1 MNRTTSY
8 SLMILLCVLP
18 ACAKISNIPTP
29 TGNQNTTTL
38 PVPVTTPAASRLD
51 VLDFA
56 ESFGD
61 MSLEAQRKELQQ
73 NSQNRNDLN
82 SRIKVAMIYALPSSK
97 LRDTNKAQALL
108 DDLAKDKNLEG
119 DRKVLMLIMR
129 DYIAENN
136 KSGNKA
142 RDEQKRADTL
152 QQKLDELK
160 NIEKMMLEREQGTR
174 K

>member
-1 MNRTTSY
+1 MNKPTY
-8 SLMILLCVLP
+8 SLMMFLCLLT
-18 ACAKISNIPTP
+18 ACAKISTTPSPT
-29 TGNQNTTTL
+29 TNSATTTI
-38 PVPVTTPAASRLD
+38 PVPVTTPAINRLD

-56 ESFGD
+56 ENFGEL
-61 MSLEAQRKELQQ
+61 SYEAQKKELQQ
-73 NSQNRNDLN
+73 NSQSRNDLN

-108 DDLAKDKNLEG
+108 EDLAKDKNLEG
-119 DRKVLMLIMR
+119 DRKILMLILR

-136 KSGNKA
+136 KFNNKA
-142 RDEQKRADTL
+142 RDEQKRADAL